1 MDRIKKMILS
11 GIEKGGIKDVAD
23 CVAAITGWYGQSEDK
38 TVPVALLEWV
48 LELAA
53 SRKIEITRRN

>member
-38 TVPVALLEWV
+38 TVSVALLEWV

-53 SRKIEITRRN
+53 SGKIRI